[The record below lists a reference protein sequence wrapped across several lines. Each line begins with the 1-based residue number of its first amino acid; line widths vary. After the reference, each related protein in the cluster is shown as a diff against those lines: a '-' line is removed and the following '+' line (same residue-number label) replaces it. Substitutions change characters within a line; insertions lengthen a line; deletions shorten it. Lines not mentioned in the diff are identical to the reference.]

1 MAGKKKSPIVI
12 VLLILGGVALFL
24 FAGMAVI
31 GHVLHPSGH
40 ALSFGGKIGVIPIEG
55 TLEDSRDILSQIV
68 RFRED
73 KSIRAIVLRVNS
85 PGGRVAPAQE
95 IYREI
100 QRTPRTKR
108 AIVSM
113 GDVAASGGYYVAA
126 AADRIVA
133 NPGTILG
140 SIGVIMEFL
149 QLQDL
154 LKKAGVGL
162 EVLKSGEFKDIGSP
176 HREMTPRERSLM
188 MEMLHDI
195 QAQFIQAVA
204 QGRKMPREEIER
216 IADGRV
222 FSGKRGKELGL
233 VDQLGNFQ
241 DAVTLAKRMTGLQG
255 DVTLVY
261 PEKSGIGLLEL
272 LAETTDRGAI
282 RAFREFLG
290 PRMAYRWE
298 GWATRSLQPEPR

>member
-1 MAGKKKSPIVI
+1 MALKKSPILI

-24 FAGMAVI
+24 LAGVTVV
-31 GHVLHPSGH
+31 GHFFGTSGSP
-40 ALSFGGKIGVIPIEG
+40 LSFGAKIGVIPIEG
-55 TLEDSRDILSQIV
+55 TLEDSHHILSQIV
-68 RFRED
+68 QFRED
-73 KSIRAIVLRVNS
+73 NSIRAILLRINS

-100 QRTPRTKR
+100 RRTTQRKR
-108 AIVSM
+108 VIVSM

-149 QLQDL
+149 QVQEL

-176 HREMTPRERSLM
+176 HREMTPRERALM

-195 QAQFIQAVA
+195 QDQFVQAVA
-204 QGRKMPREEIER
+204 QGRKIPREEIER

-241 DAVTLAKRMTGLQG
+241 DAVTLAKRMTGIQG

-261 PEKSGIGLLEL
+261 PEKPSIGLLEL
-272 LAETTDRGAI
+272 LAETTARGAVSYTHL
-282 RAFREFLG
+282 RAHE
-290 PRMAYRWE
+290 
-298 GWATRSLQPEPR
+298 T

>member
-1 MAGKKKSPIVI
+1 MARKRGPILT

-31 GHVLHPSGH
+31 GHVFHAPGH
-40 ALSFGGKIGVIPIEG
+40 SLTFGGKIGVIPLEG
-55 TLEDSRDILSQIV
+55 TLDDSGPILSQIV
-68 RFRED
+68 QFRED
-73 KSIRAIVLRVNS
+73 RSIRAIVLRVNS

-95 IYREI
+95 IYKEI
-100 QRTPRTKR
+100 QRTTRTKR
-108 AIVSM
+108 VIVSM

-149 QLQDL
+149 QVQEL
-154 LKKAGVGL
+154 LKKAGVGV

-176 HREMTPRERSLM
+176 HREMTAQERALM

-204 QGRKMPREEIER
+204 QGRKIPREEIEQ

-241 DAVTLAKRMTGLQG
+241 DAVNLAKRMTGIQG

-261 PEKSGIGLLEL
+261 PEKPSIGLLEL
-272 LAETTDRGAI
+272 LAETTARGMI
-282 RAFREFLG
+282 RAFQELLG
-290 PRMAYRWE
+290 PRMAYRWD
-298 GWATRSLQPEPR
+298 GWAARPLKTEPR

>member
-1 MAGKKKSPIVI
+1 MALKKSPILI

-24 FAGMAVI
+24 LAGVTVV
-31 GHVLHPSGH
+31 GHFFGTSGSP
-40 ALSFGGKIGVIPIEG
+40 LSFGAKIGVIPIEG
-55 TLEDSRDILSQIV
+55 TLEDSHHILSQIV
-68 RFRED
+68 QFRED
-73 KSIRAIVLRVNS
+73 NSIRAILLRINS

-100 QRTPRTKR
+100 RRTTQRKR
-108 AIVSM
+108 VIVSM

-149 QLQDL
+149 QVQEL

-176 HREMTPRERSLM
+176 HREMTPRERALM

-195 QAQFIQAVA
+195 QDQFVQAVA
-204 QGRKMPREEIER
+204 QGRKIPREEIER

-241 DAVTLAKRMTGLQG
+241 DAVTLAKRMTGIQG

-261 PEKSGIGLLEL
+261 PEKPSIGLLEL
-272 LAETTDRGAI
+272 LAETTARGVI
-282 RAFREFLG
+282 HVLQEFLG
-290 PRMAYRWE
+290 PRMAYRWD
-298 GWATRSLQPEPR
+298 GWATQSMQPEPR

>member
-1 MAGKKKSPIVI
+1 MARNKSSIFT
-12 VLLILGGVALFL
+12 VLLILGGVALL
-24 FAGMAVI
+24 LLAGVTAI
-31 GHVLHPSGH
+31 GHFFGSSGNP
-40 ALSFGGKIGVIPIEG
+40 LSFGGKIGVIPIQG
-55 TLEDSRDILSQIV
+55 TLDDSHRILSQIV
-68 RFRED
+68 QFRED
-73 KSIRAIVLRVNS
+73 NSIRAIVLRVNS

-100 QRTPRTKR
+100 QRTTRKKR
-108 AIVSM
+108 VIVSM

-149 QLQDL
+149 QVQEL
-154 LKKAGVGL
+154 LKKAGVSL

-176 HREMTPRERSLM
+176 HREMTPRERALM

-204 QGRKMPREEIER
+204 QGRKIPQEEVER

-241 DAVTLAKRMTGLQG
+241 DAVTLAKRMTGIQG

-261 PEKSGIGLLEL
+261 PEKPSIGLLEL
-272 LAETTDRGAI
+272 LAQTAARGVVHALQ
-282 RAFREFLG
+282 EFLG

-298 GWATRSLQPEPR
+298 GWAKQPLQPEAR